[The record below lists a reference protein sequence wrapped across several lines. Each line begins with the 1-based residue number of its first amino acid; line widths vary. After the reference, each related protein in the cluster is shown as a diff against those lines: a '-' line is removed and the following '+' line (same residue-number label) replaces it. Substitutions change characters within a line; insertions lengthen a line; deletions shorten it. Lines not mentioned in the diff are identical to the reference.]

1 VLDFLQQ
8 IYNNSGMKKHARNA
22 PVEVVETRDMK
33 LPIYHRMVGGKYESF
48 LVVFYEKGKRVQR
61 TSATL
66 EGARTIARD
75 AIRQNTE
82 GTGRIAALS
91 PEQAADFS
99 SAMRML
105 RAHPDL
111 TLSGVVADYVRA
123 VEVLGSRSVVTAC
136 EEYRKSLDRQSGFS
150 PALLPDVYADFL
162 KHIEKADASTRY
174 LQDCKS
180 RMGRAAGAFRCHV
193 HAITTQD
200 LSAWIDGLKIAP
212 RTRRNMRT
220 ALVTLFAFAKQQGH
234 LPRDRQT
241 EAELLPARQRM
252 NSTKREAAIG
262 IYTPDDLRKI
272 LAGPENL
279 RMVLAVAAFAGIRS
293 AELHRLTWGDIKG
306 DHIVVA
312 ADRSKTA
319 SRRIV
324 PILPALVEW
333 LKKVKRGE
341 DDDRLCKNL
350 SHASAFSRALNAA
363 VRAAGV
369 EPVHNGFRHSFC
381 TYRLADIQNAA
392 QVALEAGNSPAML
405 FRHYRELATRKE
417 AKDWFAVT
425 PGPKKSAEPARA
437 KNVIP
442 MPHKAA

>member
-1 VLDFLQQ
+1 
-8 IYNNSGMKKHARNA
+8 MKKSLKNA
-22 PVEVVETRDMK
+22 PVEVVESRDMK
-33 LPIYHRMVGGKYESF
+33 LPIYRRIIGGKYESF

-75 AIRQNTE
+75 AIRQNTA
-82 GTGRIAALS
+82 GTGRTAALS
-91 PEQAADFS
+91 QEQVADFS
-99 SAMRML
+99 SATRML
-105 RAHPDL
+105 RSHPDL

-123 VEVLGSRSVVTAC
+123 VEVLGSRSIVTAC
-136 EEYRKSLDRQSGFS
+136 EEYRKSLERQSGFS
-150 PALLPDVYADFL
+150 PSLLPDVYAAFL
-162 KHIEKADASTRY
+162 KHIEKADASERY
-174 LQDCKS
+174 LQDCRS
-180 RMGRAAGAFRCHV
+180 RMGRVARAFRCHI
-193 HAITTQD
+193 HAITTRE

-220 ALVTLFAFAKQQGH
+220 ALVTLFSFAKQQGN

-252 NSTKREAAIG
+252 NSSKREAMIG
-262 IYTPDDLRKI
+262 IYTPADLRKI
-272 LAGPENL
+272 LAGPEQL
-279 RMVLAVAAFAGIRS
+279 RAVLAVAAFAGIRS
-293 AELHRLTWGDIKG
+293 AEIHRLTWGNIKS
-306 DHIVVA
+306 DHIIVA

-324 PILPALVEW
+324 PILPALAAW
-333 LKKVKRGE
+333 FKKITRGE
-341 DDDRLCKNL
+341 NEERLCKNL

-381 TYRLADIQNAA
+381 TYRLADVQNAA
-392 QVALEAGNSPAML
+392 KVALEAGNSPTML

-417 AKDWFAVT
+417 AKAWFSVT
-425 PGPKKSAEPARA
+425 PEALKPAKPARKP
-437 KNVIP
+437 KNVIS
-442 MPHKAA
+442 MPRKAA